1 MSDFLS
7 GLSVETAALPEKV
20 AREKK
25 IKDNPFT
32 AWLSESYADRS
43 GRSVTV
49 PVANVREVQNLIRYA
64 ANDLNIGARVVVQDS
79 RGNVLDKNKITE
91 LVEKGSTAKVKV
103 LFQGQDKRKYSP
115 RKPKNDGETAAE

>member
-43 GRSVTV
+43 GRAVTV

-115 RKPKNDGETAAE
+115 RKPKNTGETAAE